1 MNYVLVEHHLAL
13 DAVEELVIAAPMV
26 NNLRFVYHK
35 MILLSLFTTDAL
47 LSKHKKQTYAT
58 LIQGYKV
65 Q

>member
-35 MILLSLFTTDAL
+35 MILQNVEEKLYQNHVT
-47 LSKHKKQTYAT
+47 QE
-58 LIQGYKV
+58 
-65 Q
+65 

>member
-35 MILLSLFTTDAL
+35 MILPFSQTKD
-47 LSKHKKQTYAT
+47 SKM
-58 LIQGYKV
+58 
-65 Q
+65 

>member
-35 MILLSLFTTDAL
+35 MILQNVEEK
-47 LSKHKKQTYAT
+47 LSKSRHTG
-58 LIQGYKV
+58 IV
-65 Q
+65 IIHM